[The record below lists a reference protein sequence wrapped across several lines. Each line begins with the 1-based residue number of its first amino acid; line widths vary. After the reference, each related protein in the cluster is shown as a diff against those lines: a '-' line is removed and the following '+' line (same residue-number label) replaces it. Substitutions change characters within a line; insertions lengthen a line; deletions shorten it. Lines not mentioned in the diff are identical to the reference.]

1 MSHPAVTNL
10 IELFREYADNLIMLQ
25 KQAAIIERDESVSP
39 AIRQA
44 SAEIIA
50 SLNKAYGNARFIMNQ
65 KDHGSG
71 SSVTDL

>member
-10 IELFREYADNLIMLQ
+10 IELFRKYADNFIMLQ
-25 KQAAIIERDESVSP
+25 EQAAIIERDETASP
-39 AIRQA
+39 VIRQA
-44 SAEIIA
+44 CADIVS
-50 SLNKAYGNARFIMNQ
+50 SLNQAYGNARFIMSQ